1 MGHHKETLPE
11 KERFEFTSDIRKP
24 LMILMAVG
32 AVFFVLG
39 LLFGGGGEHDDH
51 GGGHHGAVKRQGQ
64 YMAASRLIAEDRPKD
79 EKQQEEQATER
90 ESRQV
95 QEKAQT
101 HASEAKS
108 EKSAGHGAAHG
119 HGHGAKAPT
128 GVVPPANEA
137 QKAVQ
142 GMPEHLQHV
151 HGSPLLSRLWA
162 NLIINGFF
170 FMGIS
175 LMAVMFITISY
186 SANAGWFVLFQRLPE
201 AMGHFMPVGFVV
213 LLIAFLA
220 GGHSVY
226 HWLDTE
232 AVAND
237 PILLGKSGYLN
248 MPFFLIRETL
258 YFAIWFGMFLMLR
271 NLSRKEDEVGGH
283 EFYLKRVTIAA
294 AFTLI
299 SALTFSS
306 AAWDWIMSIDAHW
319 FSTMF
324 GVYVFATCW
333 VSMFALTT
341 MSVIFLKSKGY
352 FANVNSSHLHD
363 LGKFMFAFSIFW
375 TYIWFCQ
382 FLLIWYA
389 NIPEEGIYFVARLQ
403 NYPVTFFAAFVM
415 NFILPFFILLSKGN
429 MRHAP
434 TLVFV
439 AGIILVGHWL
449 DVYNMV
455 MPGVMKASGSVGFM
469 EIGTFLLFLG
479 AFLFTT
485 GHFLTK
491 ANLIPKKHPYL
502 KESLL
507 HDYH

>member
-1 MGHHKETLPE
+1 
-11 KERFEFTSDIRKP
+11 
-24 LMILMAVG
+24 MAIGLLFV
-32 AVFFVLG
+32 VLG
-39 LLFGGGGEHDDH
+39 LIFGGGGGHDDH
-51 GGGHHGAVKRQGQ
+51 GGGHHGAVKSDLKHTL
-64 YMAASRLIAEDRPKD
+64 ASHAPVLA
-79 EKQQEEQATER
+79 
-90 ESRQV
+90 QV
-95 QEKAQT
+95 QNEQKDAPHSPSEHDKVQSQAQT
-101 HASEAKS
+101 QPGA
-108 EKSAGHGAAHG
+108 EKNGEKKGHGAGHVGHG
-119 HGHGAKAPT
+119 HGHGVKEKR
-128 GVVPPANEA
+128 GVVPPPTEA

-142 GMPEHLQHV
+142 GMPEHLEHV

-175 LMAVMFITISY
+175 LMAVMFITVSY
-186 SANAGWFVLFQRLPE
+186 SANAGWFVLFQRVPE
-201 AMGHFMPVGFVV
+201 AMGHFMPVGFIV
-213 LLIAFLA
+213 LLMAFFI

-226 HWLDTE
+226 HWLDHE

-237 PILLGKSGYLN
+237 PILQGKSGYLN
-248 MPFFLIRETL
+248 MPFFVIRELL

-271 NLSRKEDEVGGH
+271 NLSRKEDEIGGY
-283 EFYLKRVTIAA
+283 EPYLKRVTIAA

-299 SALTFSS
+299 AALTFSS

-324 GVYVFATCW
+324 GVYAFATCW
-333 VSMFALTT
+333 VSMFALT
-341 MSVIFLKSKGY
+341 SLIIIYLKDKGY
-352 FANVNSSHLHD
+352 FANVNASHLHD

-403 NYPVTFFAAFVM
+403 NYPVTFFAAFIM
-415 NFILPFFILLSKGN
+415 NFILPFFILLSKSN
-429 MRHAP
+429 MRHTP
-434 TLVFV
+434 TLVLV

-455 MPGVMKASGSVGFM
+455 MPGVMKAQGSVGFM
-469 EIGTFLLFLG
+469 EIGAFLLFLG
-479 AFLFTT
+479 AFLYTT
-485 GHFLTK
+485 AYFLTK